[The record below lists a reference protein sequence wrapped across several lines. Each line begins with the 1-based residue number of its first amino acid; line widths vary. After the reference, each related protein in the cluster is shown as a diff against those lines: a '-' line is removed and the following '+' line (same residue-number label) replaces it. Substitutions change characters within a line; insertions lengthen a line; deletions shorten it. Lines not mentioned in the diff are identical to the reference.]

1 MSTML
6 DMATQVGMSAF
17 RPLTCEHS
25 VITADK
31 KRRDPSDR
39 WRRVMLE
46 ACKQSRRAWMPEL
59 LEAAS
64 PAAVVADA
72 EARGAMVVMGDANG
86 TPPNA
91 IETDAD
97 VVVVLVG
104 PEGGFSPTEFE
115 MLKAQGVVPIRIG
128 DGVLRV
134 EAAAV
139 TLVAAMT
146 ANRPAPPSIGA

>member
-1 MSTML
+1 
-6 DMATQVGMSAF
+6 
-17 RPLTCEHS
+17 
-25 VITADK
+25 
-31 KRRDPSDR
+31 
-39 WRRVMLE
+39 
-46 ACKQSRRAWMPEL
+46 MPEL

-146 ANRPAPPSIGA
+146 ANRPMPPSTEA